1 MSNYQMLQLSPK
13 KDPKGMAIA
22 PSFTRILLVS
32 MILNTIEIGKPGR
45 KELGIPATWPALPVK
60 IQDLQCIGSSLWWP
74 SENAEMFRS
83 TNTIHLSMEL
93 TDLRIDI
100 SAKYG
105 HDHFVSIPFHVHHGW
120 RVMHF
125 NWKAHNSKWY
135 LTLWSINRRY
145 LVIQLLE
152 KYITNT
158 PLICCWQMEWN
169 FHRFEW

>member
-1 MSNYQMLQLSPK
+1 
-13 KDPKGMAIA
+13 MAIA

-32 MILNTIEIGKPGR
+32 MILNTMEIGKPAGR

-105 HDHFVSIPFHVHHGW
+105 HDHFVSIPFPGPS
-120 RVMHF
+120 RVEGHAF
-125 NWKAHNSKWY
+125 
-135 LTLWSINRRY
+135 
-145 LVIQLLE
+145 QLE
-152 KYITNT
+152 SS
-158 PLICCWQMEWN
+158 Q
-169 FHRFEW
+169 